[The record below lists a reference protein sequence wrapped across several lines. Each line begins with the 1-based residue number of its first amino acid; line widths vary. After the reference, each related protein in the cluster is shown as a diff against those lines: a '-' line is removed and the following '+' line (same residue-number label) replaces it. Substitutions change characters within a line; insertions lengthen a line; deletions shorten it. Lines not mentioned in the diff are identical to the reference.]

1 MLLAGD
7 IGGTKTNLALYASQ
21 EDFRKPTREATLPS
35 AQYAT
40 LAALVHDFLKKI
52 DLPEITIDRAVFG
65 VAGPVVAGKAKIT
78 NLPWH
83 MEEKQ
88 LRQTLNISSV
98 TLLNDLAAMATAIP
112 LLNASDLHTLNVG
125 KGARHGTL
133 AVVAPGTGLG
143 EAVLTWDGAHY
154 RIHPSEGGHVDF
166 APTNPFEV
174 GLLVYLLER
183 MQHVSY
189 EHVCSGIGLPNIYA
203 YVKASGLFDEPR
215 WLSDKLS
222 QVKDITPVI
231 VQSAMAPKET
241 EVSSAAEGSYSA
253 ICAASVKVFAS
264 ILAAE
269 AGNMALKTLSTGGI
283 YLGGGLPPRILP
295 FLEDPEFMRIFQSKG
310 RFSEML
316 SDVPVHVILNNKVA
330 LLGAATYGFLQ

>member
-7 IGGTKTNLALYASQ
+7 IGGTKTNLALYASK
-21 EDFRKPTREATLPS
+21 EDLRKPTREATLPS

-52 DLPEITIDRAVFG
+52 DLPEVTIDRAVFG

-88 LRQTLNISSV
+88 LRQTLNVPSV

-143 EAVLTWDGAHY
+143 EAILTWDGAHY

-241 EVSSAAEGSYSA
+241 EVGSAAEGSYSA